1 MDNAYKAAIKICK
14 TKAGSPQL
22 SRGHMNPSAINSFDK
37 NHMKATYTLSN
48 AVPQFQTFNS
58 KEWGDQEAKIRNY
71 AKNTCGHGDG
81 TLYMLTGI
89 SDYGLKK
96 PTGGGKPVQD
106 QTIPQQCPEYKF
118 KSDGYDEKLGTPRA
132 LWSAGCCVWKKLS
145 TTAPPAKK
153 AKWQPVTSFAVMSNN
168 HAVKNNLHLTQ
179 MSVADLEKL
188 LSAPGQPK
196 AVKLFPGN
204 SDCRLAKYNIKL

>member
-1 MDNAYKAAIKICK
+1 MNKAYSAAIRICRA
-14 TKAGSPQL
+14 KAGSPQL
-22 SRGHMNPSAINSFDK
+22 SRGHMNPSAINSFDT

-58 KEWGDQEAKIRNY
+58 REWGNQEAKIRNY

-89 SDYGLKK
+89 SDYGLKI
-96 PTGGGKPVQD
+96 PTGGGTPEQD
-106 QTIPQQCPEYKF
+106 QTITQQCPEYNF
-118 KSDGYDEKLGTPRA
+118 RSDGNAKKLSTPRA
-132 LWSAGCCVWKKLS
+132 LWSAGCCVWKTLS
-145 TTAPPAKK
+145 PTAPPAKK

-168 HAVKNNLHLTQ
+168 HADRTKLHLTQ

-188 LSAPGQPK
+188 LSARGQPR
-196 AVKLFPGN
+196 VNLFPGN
-204 SDCRLAKYNIKL
+204 SDCRSASYNIML

>member
-1 MDNAYKAAIKICK
+1 MDDRYKEAIRICK
-14 TKAGSPQL
+14 AKAGSPQL

-37 NHMKATYTLSN
+37 NHMKATYTLTN

-58 KEWGDQEAKIRNY
+58 LEWGEQEAKIRNY
-71 AKNTCGHGDG
+71 AKDTCGPGDG

-106 QTIPQQCPEYKF
+106 QTITQQCPV
-118 KSDGYDEKLGTPRA
+118 YDFNSGGKAKKLETPRA

-153 AKWQPVTSFAVMSNN
+153 ARSNPVESFAVMSNN
-168 HAVKNNLHLTQ
+168 HADKNNLHLTQ

-188 LSAPGQPK
+188 LSPPGKPQ
-196 AVKLFPGN
+196 VKLFPGN
-204 SDCRLAKYNIKL
+204 SDCGLATNNKML

>member
-1 MDNAYKAAIKICK
+1 MNNAYKAAIRICK
-14 TKAGSPQL
+14 KKAGSPQL
-22 SRGHMNPSAINSFDK
+22 SRGHVNPSAINSFDT

-58 KEWGDQEAKIRNY
+58 QEWGDQEAKIRNY

-106 QTIPQQCPEYKF
+106 QTITQQCPEYKF
-118 KSDGYDEKLGTPRA
+118 KSAGNHEKLGTPRA
-132 LWSAGCCVWKKLS
+132 LWSAGCCVWKKPS

-153 AKWQPVTSFAVMSNN
+153 ARRNPVESFAVMSNN
-168 HAVKNNLHLTQ
+168 HADKNNLHLTQ

>member
-1 MDNAYKAAIKICK
+1 
-14 TKAGSPQL
+14 
-22 SRGHMNPSAINSFDK
+22 MNPSAINSFDR

-48 AVPQFQTFNS
+48 AVPQFQQFNS
-58 KEWGDQEAKIRNY
+58 REWGDQEANIRNY

-89 SDYGLKK
+89 SDYGLIK

-106 QTIPQQCPEYKF
+106 QTITLQCPEYNF
-118 KSDGYDEKLGTPRA
+118 QSDGKDKKLGTPRA

-153 AKWQPVTSFAVMSNN
+153 ARRKPVESFAVMSNN
-168 HAVKNNLHLTQ
+168 HADKNNLHLTQ

-188 LSAPGQPK
+188 LSAPGQPN

-204 SDCRLAKYNIKL
+204 SDCGSATYNIKL